1 MTTSGV
7 TLRLLDRADK
17 EILKLP
23 RTVKGAFFD
32 FQHRFR
38 TNPNTTGL
46 KLQRLKG
53 DHRLWSARVNDEYRA
68 LLLRLADDD
77 WLIVSV
83 KHRKDVYNRL
93 SYGVNQVTGGIEYVD
108 LEVVEDSVLGR
119 LPGPTAPA
127 PAATPAP
134 HPPTTPEPL
143 PSVSRPEPLFTAW
156 SDRQLSE
163 LGVAE
168 PLLPVIRTLTTEDQ
182 LLGLVEYAPQLTGEV
197 LIALFDGASY
207 DDVLDQVTRPVAAT
221 EPVDPDDFAAA
232 ARRPATVVT
241 TTDEDLRGAL
251 ESGDFGRWKS
261 FLHPTQAKLVER
273 RYNGPARVG
282 GGPGTGKTVV
292 ALHRVRHLVRQLPSG
307 NDKPV
312 LLTTYNKN
320 LAADLRSRLL
330 ELGGEELL
338 GRVDVS
344 HVDQLA
350 LRVVREAEPGNG
362 KQAIDDG
369 QAVREWRALLD
380 ELGEDTWDPEFLHEE
395 WTQVILGQAVG
406 SRTDYFRAR
415 RAGRGKSIGRGE
427 RAEIWQLAERFTQ
440 RLDRLGRQTWDQVA
454 ERAARLEMGRE
465 QRIRSIA
472 RQGEDAGGLDNIHLQ
487 DTSGGRLRHRYR
499 HIVVDEAQDL
509 RPAHW
514 KMLRAMAPRTSDDL
528 FLVGDTH
535 QRIYKNQVT
544 LGSLGVNIR
553 GRSAKLTLSYR
564 TTRQIL
570 RSALGVLGETTYDDL
585 DGGTET
591 LAGFRSVLSGG
602 LPAGHAFP
610 DWEAE
615 REGVAALITEWDADR
630 DTAVPHERIAV
641 CVPTNQMATELGHTL
656 KLHGIDS
663 VEIRSDGPNSS
674 TGVHIGTMF
683 RFKGLEYQRMII
695 AGVTDGLV
703 PREDV
708 SRLRDREPTRYRHEM
723 QRARSL
729 LFVAATRARDSVDV
743 FWHGRPSP
751 FLDSSWVK
759 TEHGGK

>member
-1 MTTSGV
+1 MTTSSV

-38 TNPNTTGL
+38 ANPHATGL
-46 KLQRLKG
+46 KLQQLKG
-53 DHRLWSARVNDEYRA
+53 DNRLWAARVNDEYRA
-68 LLLRLADDD
+68 LLLRLAGDD

-119 LPGPTAPA
+119 VPGTGAPTGPTPGQRPSAP
-127 PAATPAP
+127 
-134 HPPTTPEPL
+134 L
-143 PSVSRPEPLFTAW
+143 PEPLFGAW
-156 SDRQLSE
+156 SDRQLAE

-168 PLLPVIRTLTTEDQ
+168 PLLPVIRTLTSEDQ

-197 LIALFDGASY
+197 LIALFDGATY
-207 DDVLDQVTRPVAAT
+207 DAVLDQVTRPVAAA
-221 EPVDPDDFAAA
+221 EPVDPDDLAAA
-232 ARRPATVVT
+232 AGRPATVVT
-241 TTDEDLRGAL
+241 TTDEDLRSAL

-292 ALHRVRHLVRQLPSG
+292 ALHRVRHLVRQLSPG
-307 NDKPV
+307 YDKPI
-312 LLTTYNKN
+312 LLTTFNKN

-330 ELGGEELL
+330 ELGGESLL
-338 GRVDVS
+338 GRVEVS

-380 ELGEDTWDPEFLHEE
+380 ELGEDSWDPEFLHEE

-415 RAGRGKSIGRGE
+415 RAGRGRSIGRGE

-465 QRIRSIA
+465 QRIQNIA
-472 RQGEDAGGLDNIHLQ
+472 RQREEAGGLDNIHLQ
-487 DTSGGRLRHRYR
+487 DGSGGWLRHRYR

-514 KMLRAMAPRTSDDL
+514 KMLRAMTPRTPDDL

-544 LGSLGVNIR
+544 LGSLGINIR

-570 RSALGVLGETTYDDL
+570 RSALGVLGETAYDDL

-591 LAGFRSVLSGG
+591 LAGYRSVLNGE
-602 LPAGHAFP
+602 LPTGHALP
-610 DWEAE
+610 DWESE
-615 REGVAALITEWDADR
+615 RDAVADLITGWDEDPDA
-630 DTAVPHERIAV
+630 AIPHEQIAV
-641 CVPTNQMATELGHTL
+641 CVPTNEMVTQIAYTL
-656 KLHGIDS
+656 KVRGVEA
-663 VEIRSDGPNSS
+663 VEIRSDGPNGSA
-674 TGVHIGTMF
+674 GVHIGTMF

-695 AGVTDGLV
+695 AGVSDGLV

-708 SRLRDREPTRYRHEM
+708 NRMRDLQPTRYRHEM

-751 FLDSSWVK
+751 FLDSSWV
-759 TEHGGK
+759 ESGHGAG

>member
-1 MTTSGV
+1 MNTSGV
-7 TLRLLDRADK
+7 TLRLLDKADK

-32 FQHRFR
+32 FQHKFR
-38 TNPNTTGL
+38 SNPYTTGL
-46 KLQRLKG
+46 KLQQLKG
-53 DHRLWSARVNDEYRA
+53 DSRLWSARVNDEYRA

-108 LEVVEDSVLGR
+108 LEVVEDSVLRR
-119 LPGPTAPA
+119 LSAPPA
-127 PAATPAP
+127 PTPASTEP
-134 HPPTTPEPL
+134 STPAQPEP
-143 PSVSRPEPLFTAW
+143 PRPLFADW
-156 SDRQLSE
+156 SDEQLAD

-168 PLLPVIRTLTTEDQ
+168 PLLPVIRTLATEDQ

-197 LIALFDGASY
+197 LLALFDGASY

-221 EPVDPDDFAAA
+221 EPVDPEDFEAAA
-232 ARRPATVVT
+232 QRPATVVT
-241 TTDEDLRGAL
+241 TTDDALKEAL
-251 ESGDFGRWKS
+251 ESGDFGRWKV
-261 FLHPTQAKLVER
+261 FLHPTQARLVER

-282 GGPGTGKTVV
+282 GGPGTGKTIV
-292 ALHRVRHLVRQLPSG
+292 ALHRVRHLVRHLPPG
-307 NDKPV
+307 RDKPV

-320 LAADLRSRLL
+320 LAADLRARLL

-338 GRVDVS
+338 SRVEVS

-350 LRVVREAEPGNG
+350 LRIVREAEPGSG
-362 KQAIDDG
+362 KQAIDDS
-369 QAVREWRALLD
+369 QAVREWRGLLD
-380 ELGEDTWDPEFLHEE
+380 ELGEDGWDAEFLHDE

-406 SRTDYFRAR
+406 TRTDYFRAR
-415 RAGRGKSIGRGE
+415 RAGRGRNIGRAE

-454 ERAARLEMGRE
+454 ERAARLEIGRE
-465 QRIRSIA
+465 QRIQNIA
-472 RQGEDAGGLDNIHLQ
+472 RQREEASGLDNIHLQ
-487 DTSGGRLRHRYR
+487 DGSGGWLRHRYR

-514 KMLRAMAPRTSDDL
+514 KMLRAMAPRGADDL

-544 LGSLGVNIR
+544 LGSLGINIR
-553 GRSAKLTLSYR
+553 GRSSKLSLSYR

-570 RSALGVLGETTYDDL
+570 RSALGVLGKTKYDDL
-585 DGGTET
+585 DGSEET
-591 LAGFRSVLSGG
+591 LAGYRSVLSGG
-602 LPAGHAFP
+602 IPAGHPIP
-610 DWEAE
+610 DWTSE
-615 REGVAALITEWDADR
+615 REGVAALIEEWDADAE
-630 DTAVPHERIAV
+630 TAIPHEQIAI
-641 CVPTNQMATELGHTL
+641 CVPTNQMAAEMAYTL
-656 KLHGIDS
+656 KLRGIDA
-663 VEIRSDGPNSS
+663 VEIRSDGPNGS

-683 RFKGLEYQRMII
+683 RFKGLEYQRMVI

-703 PREDV
+703 PRETV
-708 SRLRDREPTRYRHEM
+708 NSLRDRDPVRYRHEI

-743 FWHGRPSP
+743 FWHGKPSP
-751 FLDSSWVK
+751 FLEHSWVASSASPS
-759 TEHGGK
+759 

>member
-1 MTTSGV
+1 MTTSSGV

-32 FQHRFR
+32 FQHKFR

-46 KLQRLKG
+46 KLQQLKG

-83 KHRKDVYNRL
+83 KHRKHVYNRL

-119 LPGPTAPA
+119 LPDAPA
-127 PAATPAP
+127 RTPAAPEPRPPAAPGPLPPAP
-134 HPPTTPEPL
+134 
-143 PSVSRPEPLFTAW
+143 RPEPLFTAW

-207 DDVLDQVTRPVAAT
+207 DDVLGQVTGPVAAT

-232 ARRPATVVT
+232 AQRPATVVT

-251 ESGDFGRWKS
+251 ESADFGRWKS

-292 ALHRVRHLVRQLPSG
+292 ALHRVRHLVRQLPPG
-307 NDKPV
+307 HDKPV

-330 ELGGEELL
+330 ELGGEGLL
-338 GRVDVS
+338 GRVEVS

-465 QRIRSIA
+465 QRIRNIA
-472 RQGEDAGGLDNIHLQ
+472 RQREEAGGLDNIHLT
-487 DTSGGRLRHRYR
+487 DGSAGWLRYRYR

-544 LGSLGVNIR
+544 LGSLGINIR

-591 LAGFRSVLSGG
+591 LAGYRSVLNGG
-602 LPAGHAFP
+602 LPTGHAFP

-615 REGVAALITEWDADR
+615 REGVAALITGWDADT
-630 DTAVPHERIAV
+630 DTAIPHEQIAV
-641 CVPTNQMATELGHTL
+641 CVPTNQMAAQMGYTL

-663 VEIRSDGPNSS
+663 VEIRSDGPNGSA
-674 TGVHIGTMF
+674 GVHIGTMF
-683 RFKGLEYQRMII
+683 RFKGLEYQRMIL

-708 SRLRDREPTRYRHEM
+708 GRLRDREPTRYRHEM

-743 FWHGRPSP
+743 FWHGAPSP
-751 FLDSSWVK
+751 FLDSSWA
-759 TEHGGK
+759 ESGHSGR

>member
-17 EILKLP
+17 EILRLP
-23 RTVKGAFFD
+23 RAVKGAFFD
-32 FQHRFR
+32 FQHKFR

-53 DHRLWSARVNDEYRA
+53 DQRLWSARVNDEYRA
-68 LLLRLADDD
+68 LLLRLAEDD

-93 SYGVNQVTGGIEYVD
+93 SYAVNQVTGGIEYVD
-108 LEVVEDSVLGR
+108 LEVVEDSLLGR
-119 LPGPTAPA
+119 LPGMPA
-127 PAATPAP
+127 PAADAP
-134 HPPTTPEPL
+134 GPVAAPQ
-143 PSVSRPEPLFTAW
+143 RPEPLFAAW
-156 SDRQLSE
+156 SDRQLSD

-168 PLLPVIRTLTTEDQ
+168 PLLPVIRELTTEEQ

-207 DDVLDQVTRPVAAT
+207 DDVLERVTRPVAAG
-221 EPVDPDDFAAA
+221 EPVDPEDFAAA
-232 ARRPATVVT
+232 AKRPATVVT
-241 TTDEDLRGAL
+241 TTDEDLRAAL

-261 FLHPTQAKLVER
+261 FLHPTQARLVER
-273 RYNGPARVG
+273 RYSGPARVG

-292 ALHRVRHLVRQLPSG
+292 ALHRVRHLVRQLPPG
-307 NDKPV
+307 RDKPV

-350 LRVVREAEPGNG
+350 LRVVREAEPGDG
-362 KQAIDDG
+362 KQTVDDG
-369 QAVREWRALLD
+369 QAVREWQALLD
-380 ELGEDTWDPEFLHEE
+380 ELGEENWDPEFLHEE

-406 SRTDYFRAR
+406 NRTDYFRAR
-415 RAGRGKSIGRGE
+415 RAGRGRSIGRGE

-440 RLDRLGRQTWDQVA
+440 RLDRLGVQTWDQVA

-465 QRIRSIA
+465 QRILDLA
-472 RQGEDAGGLDNIHLQ
+472 RQQEDGDLPGPDA
-487 DTSGGRLRHRYR
+487 SGARARYRYR

-535 QRIYKNQVT
+535 QRIYRNQVT

-553 GRSAKLTLSYR
+553 GRSTKLTLSYR

-570 RSALGVLGETTYDDL
+570 RSALGFLGESSYDDL

-591 LAGFRSVLSGG
+591 LAGYRSVLSGG
-602 LPAGHAFP
+602 SPAGHPFP

-615 REGVAALITEWDADR
+615 REGVAALIARWDADP
-630 DTAVPHERIAV
+630 DGPVSHEQIAV
-641 CVPTNQMATELGHTL
+641 CVPTNRMATELAHTL
-656 KLHGIDS
+656 KLRGIGS
-663 VEIRSDGPNSS
+663 VEIRSDGPNGSG
-674 TGVHIGTMF
+674 GVHIGTMF

-703 PREDV
+703 PRAELND
-708 SRLRDREPTRYRHEM
+708 LRTRDPLRYRHELR
-723 QRARSL
+723 RARSL
-729 LFVAATRARDSVDV
+729 LFVAATRARDSVDI
-743 FWHGRPSP
+743 FWHEPRSR
-751 FLDSSWVK
+751 FLDHTW
-759 TEHGGK
+759 TEQEHGTG

>member
-1 MTTSGV
+1 MNTSGV
-7 TLRLLDRADK
+7 TLRLLDKADK
-17 EILKLP
+17 EILRLP

-32 FQHRFR
+32 FQHKFR
-38 TNPNTTGL
+38 SNPHTTGL
-46 KLQRLKG
+46 KLQQLKG
-53 DHRLWSARVNDEYRA
+53 DSRLWSARVNDEYRA

-108 LEVVEDSVLGR
+108 LEVVEDSVLRR
-119 LPGPTAPA
+119 LPAPPAQAPA
-127 PAATPAP
+127 SAEPSTPAQ
-134 HPPTTPEPL
+134 PEPA
-143 PSVSRPEPLFTAW
+143 RPLLADW
-156 SDRQLSE
+156 SDEQLSD

-168 PLLPVIRTLTTEDQ
+168 PLLPVIRTLATEVQ

-197 LIALFDGASY
+197 LLALFDGASY

-221 EPVDPDDFAAA
+221 EPVDPDDFEAAA
-232 ARRPATVVT
+232 QRPATVVT
-241 TTDEDLRGAL
+241 TTDDALKEAL
-251 ESGDFGRWKS
+251 ESGDFGRWKV
-261 FLHPTQAKLVER
+261 FLHPTQARLVER

-282 GGPGTGKTVV
+282 GGPGTGKTIV
-292 ALHRVRHLVRQLPSG
+292 ALHRVRHLVRQLPPG
-307 NDKPV
+307 RDKPV

-320 LAADLRSRLL
+320 LAADLRARLL

-338 GRVDVS
+338 SRVEVS

-350 LRVVREAEPGNG
+350 LRIVREAEPGSG
-362 KQAIDDG
+362 KQAIDDS
-369 QAVREWRALLD
+369 QAVREWRGLLD
-380 ELGEDTWDPEFLHEE
+380 ELGEDGWDAEFLHDE

-406 SRTDYFRAR
+406 TRTDYFRAR
-415 RAGRGKSIGRGE
+415 RAGRGRNIGRAE

-454 ERAARLEMGRE
+454 ERAARLEIGRE
-465 QRIRSIA
+465 QRIQNIA
-472 RQGEDAGGLDNIHLQ
+472 RQREEAGGLDNIHLQ
-487 DTSGGRLRHRYR
+487 DGSGGWLRHRYR

-514 KMLRAMAPRTSDDL
+514 KMLRAMAPRGADDL

-553 GRSAKLTLSYR
+553 GRSSKLSLSYR

-585 DGGTET
+585 DGSEET
-591 LAGFRSVLSGG
+591 LAGYRSVLSGG

-610 DWEAE
+610 DWASE
-615 REGVAALITEWDADR
+615 REGVAALIEEWDADS
-630 DTAVPHERIAV
+630 DTAIPHEQIAI
-641 CVPTNQMATELGHTL
+641 CVPTNQMAAEMAYTL

-663 VEIRSDGPNSS
+663 VEIRSDGPNGS

-683 RFKGLEYQRMII
+683 RFKGLEYQRMVI

-703 PREDV
+703 PRETV
-708 SRLRDREPTRYRHEM
+708 NSLRDRDPVRYRHEI

-743 FWHGRPSP
+743 FWHGKPSP
-751 FLDSSWVK
+751 FLDDSWVASSASPS
-759 TEHGGK
+759 

>member
-23 RTVKGAFFD
+23 RTVKGAFFE
-32 FQHRFR
+32 FQHTFR
-38 TNPNTTGL
+38 KNPDTTALGL
-46 KLQRLKG
+46 RRLGG
-53 DHRLWSARVNDEYRA
+53 DDRLWSARVDDAYRA
-68 LLLRLADDD
+68 LLLRLSDDD

-83 KHRKDVYNRL
+83 KHHEDLHSQR

-108 LEVVEDSVLGR
+108 LEVVEDTVLGR
-119 LPGPTAPA
+119 PPVAAAPA
-127 PAATPAP
+127 PGSTPET
-134 HPPTTPEPL
+134 HPPAVREPL
-143 PSVSRPEPLFTAW
+143 PPVSRPGPLFTAW
-156 SDRQLSE
+156 SDSQLSE

-182 LLGLVEYAPQLTGEV
+182 LRGLVEYAPQLTGEV

-261 FLHPTQAKLVER
+261 FLHPTQARLVER

-292 ALHRVRHLVRQLPSG
+292 ALHRVRHLVRRLPPG
-307 NDKPV
+307 HDKPV

-380 ELGEDTWDPEFLHEE
+380 EMGEDTWDPEFLHEE

-427 RAEIWQLAERFTQ
+427 RAEIWQLTERFTQ

-465 QRIRSIA
+465 QRIRNIA
-472 RQGEDAGGLDNIHLQ
+472 RQREEAGGLDNIHLQ
-487 DTSGGRLRHRYR
+487 EASGGRLRHRYR

-514 KMLRAMAPRTSDDL
+514 KMLRAMAPPTPDDL

-602 LPAGHAFP
+602 HPAGHAFP

-615 REGVAALITEWDADR
+615 REGVAALITEWDAEP

-641 CVPTNQMATELGHTL
+641 CVPTNQMATELAYTL
-656 KLHGIDS
+656 KLHGIDA
-663 VEIRSDGPNSS
+663 VEIRSDGPNGP
-674 TGVHIGTMF
+674 TGVHVGTMF

-695 AGVTDGLV
+695 AGVADGLV

-708 SRLRDREPTRYRHEM
+708 DRLREREPARYRREM
-723 QRARSL
+723 QRTRSL
-729 LFVAATRARDSVDV
+729 LFVAATRARDTVDV

-751 FLDSSWVK
+751 FLDDSWVK
-759 TEHGGK
+759 RENDGR

>member
-1 MTTSGV
+1 MNTSGV
-7 TLRLLDRADK
+7 TLRLLDKADK

-32 FQHRFR
+32 FQHKFR
-38 TNPNTTGL
+38 SNPHTTGL
-46 KLQRLKG
+46 KLQQLKG
-53 DHRLWSARVNDEYRA
+53 DSRLWSARVNDEYRA

-108 LEVVEDSVLGR
+108 LEVVEDSVLRR
-119 LPGPTAPA
+119 LPAP
-127 PAATPAP
+127 PAQTRASTEPSTPAQ
-134 HPPTTPEPL
+134 PEP
-143 PSVSRPEPLFTAW
+143 PRPLFADW
-156 SDRQLSE
+156 SDEQLSD

-168 PLLPVIRTLTTEDQ
+168 PLLPVIRTLATEDQ

-197 LIALFDGASY
+197 LLALFDGASY

-221 EPVDPDDFAAA
+221 EPVDPDDFEAAA
-232 ARRPATVVT
+232 QRPATVVT
-241 TTDEDLRGAL
+241 TTDDALKEAL
-251 ESGDFGRWKS
+251 ESGDFGRWKV
-261 FLHPTQAKLVER
+261 FLHPTQARLVER
-273 RYNGPARVG
+273 HYNGPARVG
-282 GGPGTGKTVV
+282 GGPGTGKTIV
-292 ALHRVRHLVRQLPSG
+292 ALHRVRHLVRQLPPG
-307 NDKPV
+307 RDKPV

-320 LAADLRSRLL
+320 LAADLRARLL

-338 GRVDVS
+338 SRVEVS

-350 LRVVREAEPGNG
+350 LRIVREAEPGSG
-362 KQAIDDG
+362 KQTIDDS
-369 QAVREWRALLD
+369 QAVREWRGLLD
-380 ELGEDTWDPEFLHEE
+380 ELGEDGWDAEFLHDE

-406 SRTDYFRAR
+406 TRTDYFRAR
-415 RAGRGKSIGRGE
+415 RAGRGRNIGRAE

-454 ERAARLEMGRE
+454 ERAARLEIGRE
-465 QRIRSIA
+465 QRIQNIT
-472 RQGEDAGGLDNIHLQ
+472 RQREEAGGLDNIHLQ
-487 DTSGGRLRHRYR
+487 DGSGGWLRHRYR

-514 KMLRAMAPRTSDDL
+514 KMLRAMAPRGADDL

-553 GRSAKLTLSYR
+553 GRSSKLSLSYR

-570 RSALGVLGETTYDDL
+570 RSALGVLGETKYDDL
-585 DGGTET
+585 DGSEET
-591 LAGFRSVLSGG
+591 LAGYRSVLSGG

-610 DWEAE
+610 DWTSE
-615 REGVAALITEWDADR
+615 REGVAALIEEWDADA
-630 DTAVPHERIAV
+630 DTAIPHEQIAI
-641 CVPTNQMATELGHTL
+641 CVPTNQMAAEMAYTL
-656 KLHGIDS
+656 KLRGIDA
-663 VEIRSDGPNSS
+663 VEIRSDGPNGS

-683 RFKGLEYQRMII
+683 RFKGLEYQRMVI

-703 PREDV
+703 PRETV
-708 SRLRDREPTRYRHEM
+708 NTLRDRDPVRYRHEI

-743 FWHGRPSP
+743 FWHGKPSP
-751 FLDSSWVK
+751 FLDHSWVASSASPS
-759 TEHGGK
+759 